1 MLRHTWVMSAS
12 RRESWHRTSHSLGS
26 TANRFVSFITVV
38 NVTHDEGINN
48 TFIVFLRES
57 TLQWNMTCPTAGV
70 SVLGT
75 VDDDDDDEVE
85 RNRLTLV
92 TRSD

>member
-1 MLRHTWVMSAS
+1 MGHVGSS
-12 RRESWHRTSHSLGS
+12 RREEQHRTCHSLDS
-26 TANRFVSFITVV
+26 TANRFVSFIAVV

-48 TFIVFLRES
+48 TFMVFFRQS
-57 TLQWNMTCPTAGV
+57 TFQWNMTCPTAGV

-75 VDDDDDDEVE
+75 VDDEVE